1 MTNTDYI
8 SYLIPGEAREEA
20 FIAHPIVTDKAKFP
34 TPSIKSAFDVIRNA
48 IIQRDPGIA
57 FTADPRFG
65 KTYAIDVLEQFIP
78 ESFPEIPIFRSN
90 AKQHQR
96 PSEKALYNDILQDF
110 GFDSTG
116 SGSAASRRNQ
126 IVNLMISAS
135 QAMNSDRI
143 LLFVDEAQ
151 NWHENELTWVRD
163 ISNDL
168 ALSEIRLITAM
179 FAHPELRT
187 IRNTLL
193 KRRTDLIGRFLVR
206 PHVFRGVQ
214 ALDQIKE
221 IFSLVDDPDSS
232 SYPIGSGISYSLFF
246 LPNEFDKL
254 GWRLAN
260 EATPCWN
267 AFVKQ
272 MQKFGGHYEIGMRW
286 LIAALRTWLLSHWE
300 YEHGELPRDMDL
312 WDKAVECSDFGASLL
327 ALHTRK
333 EKSIQ

>member
-1 MTNTDYI
+1 MIATDYI
-8 SYLIPGEAREEA
+8 AYLKPGVPREEA

-34 TPSIKSAFDVIRNA
+34 TSSIKSAFGVIKNA

-116 SGSAASRRNQ
+116 NGSAASRRNQ

-135 QAMNSDRI
+135 QAMESDRI
-143 LLFVDEAQ
+143 LLFIDEAQ
-151 NWHENELTWVRD
+151 NWHEDELTWVRD

-179 FAHPELRT
+179 FAHPELHT
-187 IRNTLL
+187 IRNNLM

-206 PHVFRGVQ
+206 PHIFRGVQ
-214 ALDQIKE
+214 TFEHLKE
-221 IFSLVDDPDSS
+221 IFSLLDDPESS
-232 SYPIGSGISYSLFF
+232 SFPCGSGISYSRFF

-254 GWRLAN
+254 GWRLAD

-267 AFVKQ
+267 AFIRQ

-286 LIAALRTWLLSHWE
+286 LMTALRTWLFFHWE
-300 YEHGELPRDMDL
+300 YEHGVLPREIDL
-312 WDKAVECSDFGASLL
+312 WENAVECADFGASLL

-333 EKSIQ
+333 AATL